1 MRKDKFTVG
10 EKGSIEENIKRL
22 ERELDESFKAVKGA
36 PRIKELSEAEEK
48 EQTPVAEQ
56 IPEPPA
62 PDIAVPKRKTVPHYY
77 THRQHPEESFNPF
90 RSSRFYI
97 VVFGIVAFAAV
108 IFKAPVFKYTT
119 PFRPDSDLPQIEV
132 GFRYYNN
139 ILGRQ
144 TRSETIVNV
153 GNDKITV
160 RMPMSE
166 WVNLP
171 KEKKLL
177 ILKYVQKQK

>member
-1 MRKDKFTVG
+1 MEKDKFKIG

-22 ERELDESFKAVKGA
+22 ERELEEAFKASKGA
-36 PRIKELSEAEEK
+36 PMIKSSDTGKKDEK
-48 EQTPVAEQ
+48 PVTEK
-56 IPEPPA
+56 IPEPSA
-62 PDIAVPKRKTVPHYY
+62 PEIAVPARKHVPDYGY
-77 THRQHPEESFNPF
+77 LQNSKEESFNPF
-90 RSSRFYI
+90 KSSRFYI
-97 VVFGIVAFAAV
+97 VILGIAAFAIV

-119 PFRPDSDLPQIEV
+119 PFRPDGDLPQIEV